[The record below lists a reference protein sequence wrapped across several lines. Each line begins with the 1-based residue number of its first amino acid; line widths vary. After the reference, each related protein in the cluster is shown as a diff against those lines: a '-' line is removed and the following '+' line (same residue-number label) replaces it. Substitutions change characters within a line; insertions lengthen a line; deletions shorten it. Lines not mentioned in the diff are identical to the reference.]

1 MKMENIIKHCF
12 SSVFAL
18 LLTLHCSAQ
27 SNTMSTGGE
36 CIGAG
41 GSASYSVGQI
51 DYTAIDVAAGSAYL
65 GVQQPY
71 ELFSLST
78 LDENSD
84 FTLVLGPNPTIDEL
98 TLLASSTLPLNSYYV
113 LFDEAGKTLMTQPIL
128 TESSTIK
135 LDSYTSG
142 NYFLHVISNEKNIN
156 TFKIIKTQ

>member
-12 SSVFAL
+12 SSVFAM

-36 CIGAG
+36 CTGAG

-51 DYTAIDVAAGSAYL
+51 DYIAIDVAAGSAYQ

-78 LDENSD
+78 VDENSD

-113 LFDEAGKTLMTQPIL
+113 LFDEAGKTLMSQPIL

-135 LDSYTSG
+135 LDSYASG